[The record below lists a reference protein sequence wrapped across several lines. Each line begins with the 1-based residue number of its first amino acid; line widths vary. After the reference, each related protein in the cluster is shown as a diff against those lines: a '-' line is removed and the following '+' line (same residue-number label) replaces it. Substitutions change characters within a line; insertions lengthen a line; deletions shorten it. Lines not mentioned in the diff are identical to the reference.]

1 MTYYPEF
8 EEEEEI
14 IKPIDYM
21 ALFFKYLSYWKW
33 FVLSLAVCLLLAF
46 IYLKTT
52 TPVYEVGSTLLVKDD
67 SKGGGTDE
75 LAGLK
80 DMGLLDQKNN
90 VDNELEVLQTTNL
103 TEKAVRDLGLYVS
116 YSEVG
121 FFRNTILYG
130 DESPVHLTLPDAV
143 LDTLS
148 KPIEFE
154 MTVFPN
160 DGYEFNGTYADKD
173 FTVKAATNDSLVI
186 LPFGP
191 LHFKRTRF
199 INKKELTLKIGI
211 QNPVLIANG
220 ILSRMT
226 MELTSKSTSVVK
238 ITLKTNNVKLGKS
251 FLNKLIEVYNQEDML
266 DQNQVANNTAVFVDE
281 RLKSLTT
288 ELSQV
293 ESQVENYK
301 QSQGLTDIQSEAE
314 LFIQK
319 TGDYEQKRLEVETQL
334 AIVSDIYDYIN
345 KKENRYHLL
354 PAGTGIQ
361 NTSLNGLITDYNTLV
376 LQRNRL
382 SRTASN
388 SNQAMID
395 LNAQI
400 DGMFS
405 TVLASVRDEKRSLQI
420 TRQDLVKKNNENAGR
435 IKAIPRQEREYT
447 EIKRQ
452 QGIKEALYLF
462 LLQKKE
468 ENFLNM
474 VVVVPKGKIID
485 KPRSNGMPVSPQ
497 KRTILMLAFILGFII
512 PILTLYIRELLRYQI
527 ENKEELEKISDV
539 PLLGEIP
546 KSNQTG
552 NIIIRENSS
561 NRFTEMF
568 RLLRTNLLFV
578 LNDPEQ
584 KVINVISS
592 ISGEGKT
599 FICINLAMSLALLDK
614 KVLII
619 GMDVRKPKLGEYIG
633 IDNKPGITLY
643 LSGHLD
649 KKDLARPSG
658 IHPNL
663 SVITAGPVPPNPGE
677 LMAKPMLD
685 DLIIELKKTYDYIIV
700 DTAPLGLVSDAFTL
714 NRFADVSLYLVR
726 ADYTPKKNIE
736 EATKLYHQKKIKN
749 MYFIINAEDLHKATF
764 RYGYGRK
771 YGYGYG
777 YGYGEHYGTY
787 GEEDDT
793 VGKK

>member
-1 MTYYPEF
+1 MNYYPET
-8 EEEEEI
+8 EEEENE
-14 IKPIDYM
+14 KSIDLM

-33 FVLSLAVCLLLAF
+33 FVLSLAVCLVLAF
-46 IYLKTT
+46 FYLKTT
-52 TPVYEVGSTLLVKDD
+52 TPVYEVDSTVLVKDD
-67 SKGGGTDE
+67 RKGGGMAE

-80 DMGLLDQKNN
+80 DLGMFDVKNN
-90 VDNELEVLQTTNL
+90 VDNELEVLQTSNL
-103 TEKAVRDLGLYVS
+103 TEKAVRNLGLYVS

-121 FFRNTILYG
+121 FFRNTILSG
-130 DESPVHLTLPDAV
+130 DESPVQLSLPDAV

-148 KPIEFE
+148 NPIVFE

-160 DGYEFNGTYADKD
+160 DGFEFEGTYADKD
-173 FTVKAATNDSLVI
+173 FTVKAGTSDGMVVM
-186 LPFGP
+186 PFGP
-191 LHFKRTRF
+191 LHFKRTKL
-199 INKKELTLKIGI
+199 INQKELTLKIGI
-211 QNPVLIANG
+211 QKPVLKAND

-226 MELTSKSTSVVK
+226 MELTSKTTSVVK
-238 ITLKTNNVKLGKS
+238 ITLKTSNVNLGRS
-251 FLNKLIEVYNQEDML
+251 FLNKLIEVYNHEDMQ
-266 DQNQVANNTAVFVDE
+266 DQNLVASNTAIFVDE

-293 ESQVENYK
+293 ETEVENYK
-301 QSQGLTDIQSEAE
+301 QTQGLTDIKSEAD

-354 PAGTGIQ
+354 PAGTGIKSE
-361 NTSLNGLITDYNTLV
+361 SLNGLITDYNALI
-376 LQRNRL
+376 LQRDRL
-382 SRTASN
+382 SRTASGT
-388 SNQAMID
+388 NQAMLD

-400 DGMFS
+400 DGMFN
-405 TVLASVRDEKRSLQI
+405 TVLASVRNEKRSLQI
-420 TRQDLVKKNNENAGR
+420 TRQDLVKKDVENVGR

-485 KPRSNGMPVSPQ
+485 SPRSNSIPVSP
-497 KRTILMLAFILGFII
+497 KKMIIMLFAFFMGFIL

-539 PLLGEIP
+539 PILGEIP

-552 NIIIRENSS
+552 NIIIRENST

-584 KVINVISS
+584 KVINVVSS

-614 KVLII
+614 KVII
-619 GMDVRKPKLGEYIG
+619 VGLDVRKPKLGEYIG
-633 IDNKPGITLY
+633 IDNGPGITLY

-649 KKDLARPSG
+649 RNDLIRPSG

-677 LMAKPMLD
+677 LMAKPLLD
-685 DLIIELKKTYDYIIV
+685 DLILELKKTYDFIIL
-700 DTAPLGLVSDAFTL
+700 DTAPLGMVSDAFTL

-726 ADYTPKKNIE
+726 ADYTPKKHIE
-736 EATKLYHQKKIKN
+736 DATKLYHQKKIKN
-749 MYFIINAEDLHKATF
+749 MYFIINAEDLHKEAF

-777 YGYGEHYGTY
+777 KEYGTY
-787 GEEDDT
+787 GETNDT
-793 VGKK
+793 ESKR